1 MENID
6 LLSVKPA
13 SYNPRVLSD
22 DAKDE
27 LKKSLSDLGC
37 VKPIIVNKSNMTIIA
52 GHQRTKTMLEMGITQ
67 CPAFLIN
74 NINMADEVRF
84 NQFHNRCEYEY
95 NSDAPKL
102 VIKQTLQYGYNRVY
116 NANIKILDR
125 GKLGVLNNQLCRLLT
140 LYGEFGAPIC
150 DINGNVIISSA
161 YAYATKIVGKDM
173 YVYVCEES
181 KLSKVIKYFSRD
193 YGKFNYDKLKK
204 ETYIQGL
211 AQMKRLR
218 DGRKG
223 KENSNRSTLY
233 ERLVIPYLEKVG
245 KSVRILDFGAG
256 QMDYAKKL
264 KSQGYNIHA
273 VEPYHFKK
281 GSTIID
287 FKGNTERYLTVCR
300 DLKRYG
306 QYDIVVCDSVL
317 NSVDSKEAE
326 NAVIRTCKALT
337 KVGGMIFISGRRMEE
352 QDRREHQSYT
362 FEENVGSYVNFYDEN
377 GFTALYRNG
386 QWFYQKFHDAKMR
399 KDVLDM
405 LGTGEVHCF
414 KDRGQNFSIVAKKQ
428 DEDSRDVAIAA
439 LCFEF
444 NMILPNGKR
453 YGLQNQITDAYDNR
467 KTDNQSI

>member
-13 SYNPRVLSD
+13 SYNPRILSN

-27 LKKSLSDLGC
+27 LKKSLSELGC
-37 VKPIIVNKSNMTIIA
+37 IKPIIVNKSNMTIIA

-67 CPAFLIN
+67 CPAFLLN
-74 NINMADEVRF
+74 NINAADEVRF

-95 NSDAPKL
+95 NIDAPKIH
-102 VIKQTLQYGYNRVY
+102 VRQPLQYGYNRVS
-116 NANIKILDR
+116 NANIEILNR
-125 GKLGVLNNQLCRLLT
+125 GKLAILNNQLCRLLT

-173 YVYVCEES
+173 FVYVCEDA
-181 KLSKVIKYFSRD
+181 KLKKVIKYFSRD

-223 KENSNRSTLY
+223 KANSNRSTLY
-233 ERLVIPYLEKVG
+233 EMLVIPYLAKVG
-245 KSVRILDFGAG
+245 KGVRILDFGAG

-264 KSQGYNIHA
+264 KSQGYNIQA
-273 VEPYHFKK
+273 VEPYHFKR

-287 FKGNTERYLTVCR
+287 FKGNTARYLSVCR
-300 DLKRYG
+300 TLKECG
-306 QYDIVVCDSVL
+306 QYDIVICDSVL

-326 NAVIRTCKALT
+326 IAVIRTCKALT
-337 KVGGMIFISGRRMEE
+337 KVGGVIFMSGRRKEA
-352 QDRREHQSYT
+352 QDSRESLSNT

-386 QWFYQKFHDAKMR
+386 QWFYQKFHDEKMR
-399 KDVLDM
+399 SEVLEM
-405 LGTGEVHCF
+405 LGVGKVYCF
-414 KDRGQNFSIVAKKQ
+414 KDRGQNFSIMATKKS
-428 DEDSRDVAIAA
+428 EDARDDAISA
-439 LCFEF
+439 LRFEF
-444 NMILPNGKR
+444 DMILPNGKR
-453 YGLQNQITDAYDNR
+453 YGLQDEITDAYDNR
-467 KTDNQSI
+467 KTDN